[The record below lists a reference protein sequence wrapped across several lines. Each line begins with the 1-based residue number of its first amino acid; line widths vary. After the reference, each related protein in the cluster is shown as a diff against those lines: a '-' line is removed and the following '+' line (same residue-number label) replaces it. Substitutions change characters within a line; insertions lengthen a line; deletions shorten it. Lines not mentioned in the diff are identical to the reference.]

1 MKKLMILTV
10 TIFIA
15 AGLMLTTGCTAL
27 FHTTDAGPVIE
38 KTYDFTDFSAVEVS
52 DSFNYTIQQGTAY
65 SITVSVRQYLADKV
79 DVHQNGNTLFVGI
92 KNNTLMFSVNENYTV
107 TITMPQLNS
116 LTVSNSS
123 QGVASGFNSTNDL
136 AINVTNSSRLDAELT
151 AGKTTM
157 DISDSSRITGNITAA
172 DTQIKVSSSSDLN
185 MNLQTGNTVINAS
198 DSSDIRGS
206 LQAADCRITL
216 SSSSTCTLTGSAN
229 ATIISAGDS
238 SDMNSPGFTLQS
250 ADVTLSGSSDAS
262 IAVVNNIDISVTDSS
277 TLNYT
282 GNPVVGKISIR
293 DSSNVNHR

>member
-1 MKKLMILTV
+1 MKKLIFSV
-10 TIFIA
+10 TILIIIMA
-15 AGLMLTTGCTAL
+15 MLLTGCSAI
-27 FHTTDAGPVIE
+27 FHTTDAGPVID

-52 DSFNYTIQQGTAY
+52 DSFNYNIQQGTAY
-65 SITVSVRQYLADKV
+65 SVVVFVRQYLADKV

-123 QGVASGFNSTNDL
+123 QGAATGFNSTNDL
-136 AINVTNSSRLDAELT
+136 VLNVADSSRLDAELT

-157 DISDSSRITGNITAA
+157 NISDSSRVTGNVTAA
-172 DTQIKVSSSSDLN
+172 DTQIKLSSSSDLN
-185 MNLQTGNTVINAS
+185 MNLQTANTVINAT

-206 LQAADCRITL
+206 LQAADCQITL
-216 SSSSTCTLTGSAN
+216 SDSSTCTLTGAAN
-229 ATIISAGDS
+229 AGIISAGDS
-238 SDMNSPGFTLQS
+238 SDLNSPGFTLQS

-277 TLNYT
+277 TLNYS
-282 GNPVVGKISIR
+282 GDPVVGKISIR
-293 DSSNVNHR
+293 DSSNVNHK